1 MKLLIPFLPPLA
13 IGAASGLL
21 AALCGVGG
29 GIIMVPAFVMF
40 LGLPHKVAVATSMAV
55 IVPTAIAATAQ
66 HFKNDLVDWRVF
78 LSTAIAASLMSFVAA
93 DYVKKLSNET
103 LTRVFAVVI
112 IVIGVKMLVS
122 PGNRPTVKSGPV
134 VEQSSPVDVDPKDWT
149 AGDAG

>member
-1 MKLLIPFLPPLA
+1 MKAILLLAAPFL
-13 IGAASGLL
+13 IGIVSGLL

-29 GIIMVPAFVMF
+29 GIIMVPAFTMF

-55 IVPTAIAATAQ
+55 IVPTALAAVSQ
-66 HFKNDLVDWRVF
+66 HIKNDFVDWRVF
-78 LSTAIAASLMSFVAA
+78 MSTAIAASLMSFIAA

-122 PGNRPTVKSGPV
+122 PGNRPTAKPDPV
-134 VEQSSPVDVDPKDWT
+134 VEQSSPR
-149 AGDAG
+149 

>member
-1 MKLLIPFLPPLA
+1 MKAILLLATPFL
-13 IGAASGLL
+13 IGIASGLL

-78 LSTAIAASLMSFVAA
+78 LSTAIAASLMSFIAA

-122 PGNRPTVKSGPV
+122 PGSPPTAKPGSAA
-134 VEQSSPVDVDPKDWT
+134 EQSSPR
-149 AGDAG
+149 